1 MMHRYKAIGVALAAI
16 LALSALAAQ
25 AASATPLTVNEGASG
40 TTFYTGDQDGATWIW
55 KDSGGNEAVCP
66 ATVISASTSGASV
79 SETTWA
85 ATYEK
90 CSGFGFAIMH
100 WNHNGCTY
108 TFTEP
113 TQIKTGE
120 VTWNASDIHI
130 VCPTGKQIEYTPTVF
145 GASVCTR
152 FVNPQ
157 TPTSGHIVGRNVGG
171 VGANEMDVTLE
182 ITLTGIHYTGT
193 GSVCGDSSTHS
204 DWTWTGK
211 STVRAYSNG
220 GHSTQR
226 GITFS

>member
-1 MMHRYKAIGVALAAI
+1 MNRYKALGIAFAAV

-25 AASATPLTVNEGASG
+25 TASASPLTVTEGASG
-40 TTFYTGDQDGATWIW
+40 TTFYTGDQDNATWIW
-55 KDSGGNEAVCP
+55 KDSSGNEANCP
-66 ATVISASTSGASV
+66 ATSIAASSSGATV
-79 SETTWA
+79 SETTWT

-90 CSGFGFAIMH
+90 CTGFGFPMH

-113 TQIKTGE
+113 TQLKAGE
-120 VTWNASDIHI
+120 VTWNASAIHI
-130 VCPTGKQIEYTPTVF
+130 LCPTGKQIEYTPTVL
-145 GASVCTR
+145 GTSVCTR

-157 TPTSGHIVGRNVGG
+157 TPTSGHVVGRNAGKS
-171 VGANEMDVTLE
+171 GATEMDVTLE
-182 ITLTGIHYTGT
+182 ITLSGIHYTGT
-193 GSVCGDSSTHS
+193 GGVCGNSETHT
-204 DWTWTGK
+204 DWSWSGN